1 MTSRASLGPHKLS
14 LPQIAL
20 ILVVG
25 LLAIVTVVLALQT
38 YFSSNRTATAFKEA
52 GFTTTNLSNIQR
64 ETLLLRIETH
74 ALFTDFTKGF
84 EAIEYPG
91 RDFKPVEL
99 RRDFLAAQLRVA
111 AAQVSNNAEAR
122 ADLEQMD
129 ITLAAYDGLLDRV
142 RANPTIDRLAG
153 IAQSDDILIQL
164 ERQVKVLYD
173 RQEVLFF
180 QATSDALGSQK
191 SAQTLLFVISA
202 IMLALALVLAIS
214 LRQSVGT
221 AFKRAYGALQ
231 TEVKERRRLEE
242 KAVVDD
248 VARIITSTLNIEE
261 VYERFAAEVKKLVDF
276 DRMSINIFDRH
287 AGVYTMKHTIGL
299 EVSGHRTG
307 DTWSLDG
314 TQSQVVLTTGQTLFR
329 SDISDHQ
336 YSADQEYLDV
346 DLRSMILLP
355 LIYQGTVLGCIALRS
370 MRTGAY
376 GPKEQVILERLANQ
390 IAPAVG
396 NAQLFE
402 QSKHAEEAMR
412 VSEEKYRTL
421 VNESP
426 DMIFVSRID
435 DWRITEVNDRAC
447 EYYGYSL
454 QEFLT
459 MNVFDIEIE
468 PPLPEHIRSL
478 YASTPE
484 GQVLEVYGT
493 NKRKDGTTFPVHVRF
508 AKLNDVLVIANV
520 RDITER
526 QVAEEA
532 EHRWA
537 IETSVMAEIGRIIN
551 SSLNINEVYDRLGEE
566 IRKLIPFDR
575 FSVGLVDSRRGT
587 MSPAW
592 IIGLDVLGR
601 RDGEE
606 ISLAGSI
613 AGEVFHTR
621 SSIMLEA
628 ETEAD
633 IDRFPLLM
641 PHYNAGLRSF
651 MAVALSNNDSVVGVL
666 RVGSKNR
673 RIYNQRHL
681 ELLERIG
688 SQIAGAIANSLI
700 HSERQLALQET
711 RTLAELGRIVSSSLD
726 VGEIYERF
734 AQEVQE
740 LIQFDRLSFTTV
752 DRGSETVTVVM
763 VAGFTYQEVEVG
775 TQVPMKGSLTFDVLA
790 NHSPTLLQGATKE
803 HIATRY
809 PSLLPGFRLGA
820 RSWLSVPLI
829 NRDEVIGSL
838 NIISKMPHAYT
849 QNDVAKVERIGYQ
862 IAGAMANARLYS
874 ERQLALQETRTLAE
888 LGRIISSSVDVG
900 EIYER
905 FAQEVQELIPFDRMS
920 FTTIDH
926 RRETATVVMIAGFAY
941 KEIEVGSSVPMSGS
955 LTFEVFT
962 NRSPTLLQETT
973 EDQIAA
979 QYSSLLPGFRQ
990 GARSWLAVPLINRD
1004 EVIGALI
1011 IISKTPNAYTEQDVA
1026 KVERIG
1032 SQVAGAMANARLYS
1046 EREKAEKAIQAEKER
1061 YSDLVDTIPQGIEET
1076 DATGT
1081 ILFANAAHHKQ
1092 YGYAKGELVGKSIFD
1107 LIATNSER
1115 EQVRDYLKYFVD
1127 EQPTFTTLFGQRITK
1142 AGKVIDVQVDWN
1154 YNRIGGEV
1162 VGFTSV
1168 ISDIS
1173 ERKQAEDR
1181 IKASLAEKEV
1191 LLKEINHRV
1200 KNNLQIISS
1209 LLHLQSRDIHDEQAL
1224 RSFQVSQ
1231 DRIRAMALVHEKL
1244 YLSEDLAR
1252 IDFGEYIESL
1262 ASDLRS
1268 SYGLGSQHVKLKID
1282 VDNILLG
1289 VDTAI
1294 PCGVIV
1300 NELVANSLKHAFPGD
1315 RSGEIAISFR
1325 EVDGHYSMIFKDDG
1339 VGLPEGLDISHP
1351 SSLGLTI
1358 VNAVT
1363 GQLGGT
1369 IALSRNG
1376 GSEISITFPV
1386 TG

>member
-1 MTSRASLGPHKLS
+1 M
-14 LPQIAL
+14 
-20 ILVVG
+20 
-25 LLAIVTVVLALQT
+25 
-38 YFSSNRTATAFKEA
+38 
-52 GFTTTNLSNIQR
+52 
-64 ETLLLRIETH
+64 
-74 ALFTDFTKGF
+74 
-84 EAIEYPG
+84 
-91 RDFKPVEL
+91 
-99 RRDFLAAQLRVA
+99 
-111 AAQVSNNAEAR
+111 
-122 ADLEQMD
+122 
-129 ITLAAYDGLLDRV
+129 
-142 RANPTIDRLAG
+142 
-153 IAQSDDILIQL
+153 
-164 ERQVKVLYD
+164 
-173 RQEVLFF
+173 
-180 QATSDALGSQK
+180 
-191 SAQTLLFVISA
+191 
-202 IMLALALVLAIS
+202 
-214 LRQSVGT
+214 
-221 AFKRAYGALQ
+221 
-231 TEVKERRRLEE
+231 
-242 KAVVDD
+242 
-248 VARIITSTLNIEE
+248 
-261 VYERFAAEVKKLVDF
+261 
-276 DRMSINIFDRH
+276 
-287 AGVYTMKHTIGL
+287 
-299 EVSGHRTG
+299 
-307 DTWSLDG
+307 
-314 TQSQVVLTTGQTLFR
+314 
-329 SDISDHQ
+329 
-336 YSADQEYLDV
+336 
-346 DLRSMILLP
+346 
-355 LIYQGTVLGCIALRS
+355 
-370 MRTGAY
+370 
-376 GPKEQVILERLANQ
+376 
-390 IAPAVG
+390 
-396 NAQLFE
+396 
-402 QSKHAEEAMR
+402 
-412 VSEEKYRTL
+412 
-421 VNESP
+421 
-426 DMIFVSRID
+426 
-435 DWRITEVNDRAC
+435 
-447 EYYGYSL
+447 
-454 QEFLT
+454 T

-537 IETSVMAEIGRIIN
+537 VETSVMAEIGRIIN

-666 RVGSKNR
+666 RAGSKNR

-1191 LLKEINHRV
+1191 LLKEINRIGGEVVGFTSVISDISERKQAEDRIKASLAEKEVLLKEINHRV

-1325 EVDGHYSMIFKDDG
+1325 EVDDHYSMIFKDDG